1 MSALVLLDLSA
12 AFDTID
18 HSILMDRLCSYF
30 GIEGNVLQLLVSYL
44 KDRFQVINIG
54 QTKSEPK
61 RLATGIP
68 QGSVLGPLLF
78 SLYITPLSQLLSL
91 HGVKFHFYAD
101 DTQIYMSFSPSD
113 SLPSLSRLSDILN
126 ITKNWFQANKL
137 ALNTSKTEYMII
149 GNKQQCNKL
158 PDESKQ
164 LLFDAQ
170 IINRTEHAH
179 TQGVISDSNLSYR
192 QHTTNVCRSSF

>member
-1 MSALVLLDLSA
+1 M
-12 AFDTID
+12 
-18 HSILMDRLCSYF
+18 
-30 GIEGNVLQLLVSYL
+30 
-44 KDRFQVINIG
+44 
-54 QTKSEPK
+54 
-61 RLATGIP
+61 
-68 QGSVLGPLLF
+68 GPLLL

-101 DTQIYMSFSPSD
+101 DTQTYMSFSPSD
-113 SLPSLSRLSDILN
+113 SLPSLSRLSDILHITKNLIN

-158 PDESKQ
+158 PDDSKQ

-170 IINRTEHAH
+170 IINRTE
-179 TQGVISDSNLSYR
+179 Q
-192 QHTTNVCRSSF
+192 